1 MAGRKQASPGID
13 KALRGSV
20 NYEVSLSDLS
30 KRSERRAWF
39 VAGSAVLLALLLA
52 GGYLVMLPLKERVP
66 FLVMA
71 DAYTG
76 TATIARLTSGLSGS
90 TVTANQAINR
100 SNIAR
105 YVTTRESY
113 DHDLL
118 NARDWRVVF
127 TMSTP
132 EVASTYRA
140 RYAGGNPDSPIKLY
154 GKGTSIRVNLIS
166 ITPTSEGWFGRTG
179 GANVRFQRVKVNKT
193 SGGTEILDTKSATLL
208 YTYNEALPLTEEQR
222 FDNPLGFQVT
232 DYRVVDELISLP
244 VQPPSAV
251 PTATPPVAHAAAT
264 QATFPALAPH
274 GQQHAPAPGHDEAS
288 ASAQQG
294 VAVPPTPGQPASA
307 AAQGTHRASGASNR

>member
-1 MAGRKQASPGID
+1 MFGRKHTSPRID
-13 KALRGSV
+13 KALHGSV
-20 NYEVSLSDLS
+20 NYEVSLADLS

-52 GGYLVMLPLKERVP
+52 GGYTVMLPLKERVP

-76 TATIARLTSGLSGS
+76 TATVARLTSGLSGS

-132 EVASTYRA
+132 DVASAYRA
-140 RYAGGNPDSPIKLY
+140 RYAGNNPDSPIKLY
-154 GKGTSIRVNLIS
+154 GKGASIRINLIS

-244 VQPPSAV
+244 VQPSSAMSVAGTPAVQATATQSPSPAVTAYGQQHPPVAKDGDAAV
-251 PTATPPVAHAAAT
+251 PT
-264 QATFPALAPH
+264 
-274 GQQHAPAPGHDEAS
+274 
-288 ASAQQG
+288 QG
-294 VAVPPTPGQPASA
+294 VVVPPTPDQSASA
-307 AAQGTHRASGASNR
+307 AVRRANSENGASIQ

>member
-1 MAGRKQASPGID
+1 MSGRKQASPAID

-140 RYAGGNPDSPIKLY
+140 RYAGGNPESPIKLY

-166 ITPTSEGWFGRTG
+166 ITPTSEGWFGKTG

-232 DYRVVDELISLP
+232 DYRVVDELISVP
-244 VQPPSAV
+244 VQPPSAM
-251 PTATPPVAHAAAT
+251 PTAATPVVHGAAT
-264 QATFPALAPH
+264 QATFPAVAAH
-274 GQQHAPAPGHDEAS
+274 GQQHSPAPGHEIAAS
-288 ASAQQG
+288 AQG
-294 VAVPPTPGQPASA
+294 VAVPPTPDQSASA
-307 AAQGTHRASGASNR
+307 VAQGTHGASGASNR

>member
-1 MAGRKQASPGID
+1 MFGRKQASPRID
-13 KALRGSV
+13 NALHGSV
-20 NYEVSLSDLS
+20 NYEVSLADLS

-39 VAGSAVLLALLLA
+39 VAGSAVLLVLLLA
-52 GGYLVMLPLKERVP
+52 GGYTVMLPLKERVP

-76 TATIARLTSGLSGS
+76 TATVARLTSGLSGS

-132 EVASTYRA
+132 GVASTYRA
-140 RYAGGNPDSPIKLY
+140 RYSGNNPESPINLY

-166 ITPTSEGWFGRTG
+166 ITPTSEGWFGKTG

-208 YTYNEALPLTEEQR
+208 YTYNEDLPLTEEQR
-222 FDNPLGFQVT
+222 IDNPLGFQIT

-244 VQPPSAV
+244 VQPSSAMSIAEVPAVQAVSTQPPSPV
-251 PTATPPVAHAAAT
+251 VTAHGQPYPPIPGDAGVAT
-264 QATFPALAPH
+264 QSVVVPA
-274 GQQHAPAPGHDEAS
+274 APARS
-288 ASAQQG
+288 ASAVVQG
-294 VAVPPTPGQPASA
+294 ANGAN
-307 AAQGTHRASGASNR
+307 GASNR

>member
-1 MAGRKQASPGID
+1 MFGRKQDSPRID
-13 KALRGSV
+13 KALQGSV
-20 NYEVSLSDLS
+20 NYEVSLADLS

-76 TATIARLTSGLSGS
+76 TAAVARLTSGLSGS
-90 TVTANQAINR
+90 SVTANQAINR

-132 EVASTYRA
+132 SVASTYRA
-140 RYAGGNPDSPIKLY
+140 RYAASNPDSPIKLY
-154 GKGTSIRVNLIS
+154 GKGTSIRINLIS
-166 ITPTSEGWFGRTG
+166 ISPTSEGWFGKTG

-208 YTYNEALPLTEEQR
+208 YTYNEELPLTEEQR

-251 PTATPPVAHAAAT
+251 SMAGTPAVQAAAT
-264 QATFPALAPH
+264 QPPSPAV
-274 GQQHAPAPGHDEAS
+274 GGHDQQPPAMPVGGD
-288 ASAQQG
+288 AAAPTQG
-294 VAVPPTPGQPASA
+294 VAVPPTPAQSASA
-307 AAQGTHRASGASNR
+307 LVREANTANGGSNR